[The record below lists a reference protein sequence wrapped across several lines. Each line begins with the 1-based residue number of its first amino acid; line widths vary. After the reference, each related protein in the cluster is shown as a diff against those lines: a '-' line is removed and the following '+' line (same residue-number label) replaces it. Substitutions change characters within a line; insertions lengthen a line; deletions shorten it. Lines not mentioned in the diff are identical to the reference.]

1 MYDLNMINDSAIID
15 NDDTSLA
22 RDIESTNK
30 ILNIYNEDHPSIFA
44 RIINL
49 QNKLCIKECKL
60 PVKDDLYNYKLGFGA
75 VD

>member
-1 MYDLNMINDSAIID
+1 MYDKKMINDAAIID

-49 QNKLCIKECKL
+49 
-60 PVKDDLYNYKLGFGA
+60 
-75 VD
+75 